1 MSNQIIQI
9 QFLLKEM
16 KRKSNDTFFPPV
28 IAEFLDQ
35 DSQELNQ
42 DSPLTDAVVSTTFLS
57 MLLAQLVK
65 APFMER
71 IYQEL
76 LSAGGI
82 EIALR
87 PIERYVSFGEKIHFA
102 NLVNTALNANEIA
115 VGYQRGSE
123 TRDIEI
129 NPPKHS
135 YHVFSEGDMLIV
147 LAQQV
152 YD

>member
-1 MSNQIIQI
+1 
-9 QFLLKEM
+9 
-16 KRKSNDTFFPPV
+16 
-28 IAEFLDQ
+28 
-35 DSQELNQ
+35 
-42 DSPLTDAVVSTTFLS
+42 

-87 PIERYVSFGEKIHFA
+87 PIERYVSIGEKIRFS

-115 VGYQRGSE
+115 VGFQRGPAV
-123 TRDIEI
+123 RDIEI
-129 NPPKHS
+129 EIEINPSKHS